1 MWEFVVLM
9 CRRGL
14 IIVRKCLIVIVIKV
28 RVDMDRD
35 ILFRK
40 LYILYK
46 NVFLSLWIRKVL
58 DLVILFIMKC
68 GSKNIVISRLDI
80 VMFII

>member
-1 MWEFVVLM
+1 M